1 MNQIGLVLAG
11 GGGKGAYQ
19 IGVWRYL
26 KEKGLDQYVGGVSG
40 TSVGALNAVLFAA
53 GDIFA
58 AEKNMEKYYT
68 EPDFVQQISGESG
81 NCLDGMEAC

>member
-58 AEKNMEKYYT
+58 AEKYGKILHRT
-68 EPDFVQQISGESG
+68 RFCPTD
-81 NCLDGMEAC
+81 LR